1 MTPGRCA
8 FFKRIFK
15 GIGRFIKKT
24 AKALKRVWPIALAAT
39 AIFFTTGAA
48 FGLMSWGKVAST
60 LVTKVGIKG
69 TLGKVLTGSIAGSD
83 WGAAIGGGI
92 SAATGGSFTEGA
104 RSGALSGAITGGLAG
119 AAGWTPGGVK
129 PSPTS
134 TSNTAN
140 LPLEYHDFGKP
151 LSGLEYSD
159 FGPQNLV
166 NTVVKSGEGAKGGG
180 NSLIG
185 FLKGTHKWVEKN
197 PVVAGNLIS
206 GVGRGIGTAA
216 AARTQADMA
225 AAERQAFDDRLAQI
239 SDNYRVSR
247 EALGLPPLEQPT
259 QQVAVPDVA
268 QAVQVD
274 PLQVPNAGGSSRP
287 LSPAAEEMLRG
298 AAPDSLLAQELRR
311 RRRV

>member
-1 MTPGRCA
+1 MG
-8 FFKRIFK
+8 
-15 GIGRFIKKT
+15 
-24 AKALKRVWPIALAAT
+24 
-39 AIFFTTGAA
+39 
-48 FGLMSWGKVAST
+48 WGKIAST

-69 TLGKVLTGSIAGSD
+69 TLGKVLTGSIAGSG

-119 AAGWTPGGVK
+119 AAGWTPGVK
-129 PSPTS
+129 PSS
-134 TSNTAN
+134 TSEASA
-140 LPLEYHDFGKP
+140 KA
-151 LSGLEYSD
+151 
-159 FGPQNLV
+159 V
-166 NTVVKSGEGAKGGG
+166 NTVVRTETDKQPTGGG
-180 NSLIG
+180 NSLID
-185 FLKGTHKWVEKN
+185 FLKN
-197 PVVAGNLIS
+197 PAVAGNLIS
-206 GVGRGIGTAA
+206 GVGKGIGTAA

>member
-15 GIGRFIKKT
+15 GIGRFLKKT
-24 AKALKRVWPIALAAT
+24 GKAMKRVWPIALAAT

-69 TLGKVLTGSIAGSD
+69 TLGKVLTGSIAGSG
-83 WGAAIGGGI
+83 WGAAIGGGV

-119 AAGWTPGGVK
+119 AAGWTPGVK
-129 PSPTS
+129 PSS
-134 TSNTAN
+134 TSEASAKAVNTA
-140 LPLEYHDFGKP
+140 
-151 LSGLEYSD
+151 
-159 FGPQNLV
+159 V
-166 NTVVKSGEGAKGGG
+166 RTGEQPTGGG
-180 NSLIG
+180 NSLID
-185 FLKGTHKWVEKN
+185 FLKN

-206 GVGRGIGTAA
+206 GVGKGIGTAA
-216 AARTQADMA
+216 AARTQAEMA
-225 AAERQAFDDRLAQI
+225 AAERQAFDDRLAQL

-247 EALGLPPLEQPT
+247 EALGLPPLEQPAP
-259 QQVAVPDVA
+259 QVAVPDVA

-274 PLQVPNAGGSSRP
+274 PLQISAGGP
-287 LSPAAEEMLRG
+287 LSPAEEM
-298 AAPDSLLAQELRR
+298 RR
-311 RRRV
+311 RARQYPNSLVARGLGVG

>member
-24 AKALKRVWPIALAAT
+24 AKALKKVWPIALAAA

-48 FGLMSWGKVAST
+48 LGYIGMSWGQVAST

-69 TLGKVLTGSIAGSD
+69 TLGKVLTGSIAGSG
-83 WGAAIGGGI
+83 WGAAIGGGV

-119 AAGWTPGGVK
+119 AAGWTPGGAESQSGGASSAGAGAEAVK
-129 PSPTS
+129 E
-134 TSNTAN
+134 AV
-140 LPLEYHDFGKP
+140 D
-151 LSGLEYSD
+151 
-159 FGPQNLV
+159 
-166 NTVVKSGEGAKGGG
+166 GAAREGGG
-180 NSLIG
+180 NSLID
-185 FLKGTHKWVEKN
+185 FLKN
-197 PVVAGNLIS
+197 PAVAGNLIS
-206 GVGRGIGTAA
+206 GVGKGIGTAA

-225 AAERQAFDDRLAQI
+225 AEERQAFDDRLAQL

-247 EALGLPPLEQPT
+247 EALGLPPLEQ
-259 QQVAVPDVA
+259 QVATPSLAETAVPDVA

-274 PLQVPNAGGSSRP
+274 PLQISAGGP
-287 LSPAAEEMLRG
+287 LSPAEEM
-298 AAPDSLLAQELRR
+298 RR
-311 RRRV
+311 RARQYPNSLVARGLGVG

>member
-1 MTPGRCA
+1 
-8 FFKRIFK
+8 
-15 GIGRFIKKT
+15 
-24 AKALKRVWPIALAAT
+24 
-39 AIFFTTGAA
+39 
-48 FGLMSWGKVAST
+48 MSWGKVAST

-69 TLGKVLTGSIAGSD
+69 TLGKVLTGSIAGSG

-119 AAGWTPGGVK
+119 AAGWTPGG
-129 PSPTS
+129 
-134 TSNTAN
+134 
-140 LPLEYHDFGKP
+140 
-151 LSGLEYSD
+151 SGA
-159 FGPQNLV
+159 
-166 NTVVKSGEGAKGGG
+166 KSGASSSGPPGFGTPAERHLRRIAEAATTGGQEISGGG

-185 FLKGTHKWVEKN
+185 FLKGTGKWVEKN

-206 GVGRGIGTAA
+206 GVGKGIGTAA

-225 AAERQAFDDRLAQI
+225 AAERQAIDDRLAQI

-247 EALGLPPLEQPT
+247 EALGLPPLEQ
-259 QQVAVPDVA
+259 QVATPSLGETAVPDVA
-268 QAVQVD
+268 ARTQVD
-274 PLQVPNAGGSSRP
+274 PLQVSAGGL

>member
-1 MTPGRCA
+1 M
-8 FFKRIFK
+8 
-15 GIGRFIKKT
+15 KK
-24 AKALKRVWPIALAAT
+24 VWPIALAAT

-69 TLGKVLTGSIAGSD
+69 TLGKVLTGSIAGAG
-83 WGAAIGGGI
+83 WGAAIGGGV

-119 AAGWTPGGVK
+119 AAGWTPPGVK
-129 PSPTS
+129 PSSTS
-134 TSNTAN
+134 ASNTAI
-140 LPLEYHDFGKP
+140 LPLEYHDYGEP
-151 LSGLEYSD
+151 LLPGLEYSD
-159 FGPQNLV
+159 FGPQIV
-166 NTVVKSGEGAKGGG
+166 NTVVKGEGAPPGG

-185 FLKGTHKWVEKN
+185 FLKGAGKWVEKN

-206 GVGRGIGTAA
+206 GVGKGIGTAA

-225 AAERQAFDDRLAQI
+225 AAERQAFDDRLAQL

-247 EALGLPPLEQPT
+247 EALGLPPLEQPAP
-259 QQVAVPDVA
+259 QVAVPDVA

-287 LSPAAEEMLRG
+287 LSPAAGEMLRG

>member
-1 MTPGRCA
+1 M
-8 FFKRIFK
+8 
-15 GIGRFIKKT
+15 KK
-24 AKALKRVWPIALAAT
+24 VWPIALAAT

-48 FGLMSWGKVAST
+48 LGYIGMSWGKVAST

-69 TLGKVLTGSIAGSD
+69 TLGKVLTGSIAGSG

-119 AAGWTPGGVK
+119 AAGWTPGGSGAQSGAS
-129 PSPTS
+129 PSGP
-134 TSNTAN
+134 
-140 LPLEYHDFGKP
+140 PGFGTPAERHLRKIAEAATTG
-151 LSGLEYSD
+151 SQEVS
-159 FGPQNLV
+159 
-166 NTVVKSGEGAKGGG
+166 GGG

-185 FLKGTHKWVEKN
+185 FLKGTGKWVEKN

-225 AAERQAFDDRLAQI
+225 TEERQAFDDRLAQL

-259 QQVAVPDVA
+259 QQVAVPDVT
-268 QAVQVD
+268 QAAQVD
-274 PLQVPNAGGSSRP
+274 PLRVPNAG
-287 LSPAAEEMLRG
+287 SPAAEEMLRG

>member
-24 AKALKRVWPIALAAT
+24 AKALKKVWPIALAAT

-69 TLGKVLTGSIAGSD
+69 TLGKVLTGSIAGSG

-119 AAGWTPGGVK
+119 AAGWTPPGVK
-129 PSPTS
+129 PGSVSYGEYPSPK
-134 TSNTAN
+134 
-140 LPLEYHDFGKP
+140 D
-151 LSGLEYSD
+151 
-159 FGPQNLV
+159 
-166 NTVVKSGEGAKGGG
+166 GG
-180 NSLIG
+180 NSLIS
-185 FLKGTHKWVEKN
+185 FLKGTGKWVEKN
-197 PVVAGNLIS
+197 PVVAGNVIS
-206 GVGRGIGTAA
+206 GVGKGIGTAA
-216 AARTQADMA
+216 AARTQAEMA
-225 AAERQAFDDRLAQI
+225 TEERQAFDDRLAQL

-247 EALGLPPLEQPT
+247 EALGLPPLEQPAP
-259 QQVAVPDVA
+259 QVAVPDVA

-274 PLQVPNAGGSSRP
+274 PLRVSNAG
-287 LSPAAEEMLRG
+287 SPAAEEMLRG

-311 RRRV
+311 RQRV

>member
-69 TLGKVLTGSIAGSD
+69 TLGKVLTGSIAGSG

-119 AAGWTPGGVK
+119 AAGWTPGGAGSQSGASTPGTGAGAAGEAVK
-129 PSPTS
+129 ES
-134 TSNTAN
+134 
-140 LPLEYHDFGKP
+140 
-151 LSGLEYSD
+151 
-159 FGPQNLV
+159 
-166 NTVVKSGEGAKGGG
+166 GG
-180 NSLIG
+180 NSLIS
-185 FLKGTHKWVEKN
+185 FLKGTGKWVEKN

-206 GVGRGIGTAA
+206 GVGRGLGTAA

-225 AAERQAFDDRLAQI
+225 TEERQAFDDRLAQL

-247 EALGLPPLEQPT
+247 EALGLPPLEQ
-259 QQVAVPDVA
+259 QVATPSLAETAVPDVA
-268 QAVQVD
+268 ARTRVD
-274 PLQVPNAGGSSRP
+274 PLRVSNAG
-287 LSPAAEEMLRG
+287 SPAAEEMLRG

-311 RRRV
+311 RQRV

>member
-69 TLGKVLTGSIAGSD
+69 TLGKVLTGSIAGSG

-119 AAGWTPGGVK
+119 AAGWTPPGVK
-129 PSPTS
+129 PDVAPGGGNPYEGFHNMNLPPSVDVTS
-134 TSNTAN
+134 T
-140 LPLEYHDFGKP
+140 
-151 LSGLEYSD
+151 
-159 FGPQNLV
+159 
-166 NTVVKSGEGAKGGG
+166 VVTEGAKGGG

-185 FLKGTHKWVEKN
+185 FLKN
-197 PVVAGNLIS
+197 PAVAGGLIQ

-216 AARTQADMA
+216 AARTQAEMA
-225 AAERQAFDDRLAQI
+225 AEERQAFDDRLAQL

-247 EALGLPPLEQPT
+247 EALGLPPLEQPAP
-259 QQVAVPDVA
+259 QVAVPDVA

-274 PLQVPNAGGSSRP
+274 PLQISAGGP
-287 LSPAAEEMLRG
+287 LSPAEEM
-298 AAPDSLLAQELRR
+298 RR
-311 RRRV
+311 RARQYPNSLVARGLGVG

>member
-24 AKALKRVWPIALAAT
+24 AKALKKVWPIALAAA

-48 FGLMSWGKVAST
+48 LGYIGMSWGQVAST

-69 TLGKVLTGSIAGSD
+69 TLGKVLTGSIAGSG
-83 WGAAIGGGI
+83 WGAAIGGGV

-119 AAGWTPGGVK
+119 AAGWTPGVK
-129 PSPTS
+129 PTS
-134 TSNTAN
+134 ASNTAN
-140 LPLEYHDFGKP
+140 LPLEYEDYGPP
-151 LSGLEYSD
+151 LPVSD
-159 FGPQNLV
+159 FGPKNLV

-185 FLKGTHKWVEKN
+185 FLKN
-197 PVVAGNLIS
+197 PAVAGNLIS
-206 GVGRGIGTAA
+206 GVGKGIGTAA

-225 AAERQAFDDRLAQI
+225 AAERQAFDDRLAQL

-247 EALGLPPLEQPT
+247 EALGLPPLEQPVP
-259 QQVAVPDVA
+259 QVAVPDVA

-274 PLQVPNAGGSSRP
+274 PLQISAGGP
-287 LSPAAEEMLRG
+287 LSPAEEM
-298 AAPDSLLAQELRR
+298 RR
-311 RRRV
+311 RARQYPNSLVARGLGVG

>member
-15 GIGRFIKKT
+15 GIGRFFKKT
-24 AKALKRVWPIALAAT
+24 ARALKKVWPIALAAA
-39 AIFFTTGAA
+39 AIFFTAGAA
-48 FGLMSWGKVAST
+48 IAPAGSWLSGMGWGKVAST

-69 TLGKVLTGSIAGSD
+69 TLGKVLTGSIAGSG

-119 AAGWTPGGVK
+119 AAGWTPGVK
-129 PSPTS
+129 PSS
-134 TSNTAN
+134 TSGAKAAN
-140 LPLEYHDFGKP
+140 LYREYQDWHPG
-151 LSGLEYSD
+151 E
-159 FGPQNLV
+159 LV
-166 NTVVKSGEGAKGGG
+166 DQTRQLKGGG

-185 FLKGTHKWVEKN
+185 FLKGTGKWVEKN
-197 PVVAGNLIS
+197 PVVAGNLIT
-206 GVGRGIGTAA
+206 GVGRGLGTAA

-225 AAERQAFDDRLAQI
+225 TAERQAIDDRLAQI

-247 EALGLPPLEQPT
+247 ESLGLPPLEQ
-259 QQVAVPDVA
+259 QVATPSLGETAVPDVA
-268 QAVQVD
+268 ARTQVD
-274 PLQVPNAGGSSRP
+274 PLSVTNGGRP